1 MREDGIFKL
10 FGGIMIGILVGSFFM
25 AVVTDE
31 RVRERDKL
39 QAHLDQQIKVGN
51 AFYDP
56 KTAELR
62 VVVCRESGL
71 FHPPAGQ
78 LEIN

>member
-1 MREDGIFKL
+1 MSEDGIFKL
-10 FGGIMIGILVGSFFM
+10 VGGIIIGAFIGALLM
-25 AVVTDE
+25 AIQTDE
-31 RVRERDKL
+31 HL
-39 QAHLDQQIKVGN
+39 QARNTLQTHVDQQIKVGN

-62 VVVCRESGL
+62 VAVCGESGL